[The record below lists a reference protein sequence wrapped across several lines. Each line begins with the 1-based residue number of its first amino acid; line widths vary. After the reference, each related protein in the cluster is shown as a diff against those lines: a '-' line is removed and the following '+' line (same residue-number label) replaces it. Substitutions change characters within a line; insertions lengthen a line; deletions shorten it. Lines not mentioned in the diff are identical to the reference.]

1 MSATHYLL
9 LNHFSDIYT
18 RIFRIR
24 KKIVRFSESEKS
36 ISNMIY
42 SLIRYL
48 VFVSS
53 LYYISNR
60 LIFILILNVEC
71 IVEHSILVHS
81 KANKIISFISSGAT
95 DKKFKYTHSS
105 GTRCNGKRVLRSNGC
120 ALCWIRRTVWLRSR
134 TLGTRTTREG
144 LSQRSRQPSRVPQV
158 FLSENAS
165 AFVYLRKRDSSRSVT
180 EPLIS
185 RSAFRKNS
193 ENFYL
198 LSIFFLALLINH
210 SSVMRFKYYII
221 NEKVHFG
228 LCAM

>member
-36 ISNMIY
+36 ISNMKY

-53 LYYISNR
+53 LYYITNR

-180 EPLIS
+180 EPP
-185 RSAFRKNS
+185 
-193 ENFYL
+193 E
-198 LSIFFLALLINH
+198 
-210 SSVMRFKYYII
+210 
-221 NEKVHFG
+221 
-228 LCAM
+228 